1 MKLKGT
7 YWSTIVNCYNNVSN
21 HSELFWKKGALK
33 LQTKSSKNTRKGAH
47 SLAKPQAWSLQPYQK
62 EPPHRH
68 TQALSYFI
76 TFENSKNTHFP
87 EHLLMAASVVNTV
100 GNLTFHWS
108 KKMSGSL
115 KRPIDLRNLITS
127 LINSLFNLLEL
138 LLEPYSK

>member
-1 MKLKGT
+1 MKAAT
-7 YWSTIVNCYNNVSN
+7 
-21 HSELFWKKGALK
+21 
-33 LQTKSSKNTRKGAH
+33 GAH

-100 GNLTFHWS
+100 GKKISLVKKNKWLIKTTSWFKTFDN
-108 KKMSGSL
+108 K
-115 KRPIDLRNLITS
+115 
-127 LINSLFNLLEL
+127 FNNFFV
-138 LLEPYSK
+138 